1 MSGRPNR
8 REGAAPTHAANR
20 REGAAPTTPRRP
32 ASQTCLPLW
41 ERRPRRDLPA
51 LVGAPPP
58 ARSLRREGAAPTVS
72 GFRRSAAPGAIGSAF
87 VSPGLPA

>member
-8 REGAAPTHAANR
+8 REGAAHAANR
-20 REGAAPTTPRRP
+20 REGAASTTPRRP

-58 ARSLRREGAAPTVS
+58 ARSGPPSFHQDSLHD
-72 GFRRSAAPGAIGSAF
+72 GFC
-87 VSPGLPA
+87 